1 MSRFPLHTGWAE
13 PRNIRGLPEVDEFLP
28 KGIGLYSLDR
38 LFARQPSLSDLGW
51 TPELESEFAPH
62 AAVGCVPGRIARV
75 DRGLCDVLITDPDP
89 EQISNENGAMSS
101 ARDATESDR
110 EPAPENWPSCTIRAD
125 WSAIKWEAIKDRD
138 SLRNPCTGDWAVVD
152 LAAEPGP
159 VVKALLPRRTAVV
172 RGGAGERSDG
182 QVLAANVDHVLI
194 TVSLA
199 AKPDVGRIERLLALA
214 WESGAQPIVVL
225 TKADVA
231 YDPQRIVDVEL
242 VAPGATVLAVSA
254 LTGEGM
260 DVLAAVLTGAGA
272 ALIGQSGVG
281 KSTLTNALVG
291 IEVMATSGTRDVD
304 EKGRHT
310 TTTRELIPLPGG
322 GVLIDTP
329 GLRSVGLF
337 GGEAG
342 LAQAFSDIEELA
354 ENCRFGDCE
363 HRTEPGCAVLAALVD
378 GTLTERRLESYR
390 KLLRENEWIAARTDA
405 RLASER
411 QRVWKQRSR
420 AARTPRP

>member
-1 MSRFPLHTGWAE
+1 
-13 PRNIRGLPEVDEFLP
+13 
-28 KGIGLYSLDR
+28 LYSLDR
-38 LFARQPSLSDLGW
+38 LYARQPSLSDLGW

-62 AAVGCVPGRIARV
+62 AAAGHVPGRIARV
-75 DRGLCDVLITDPDP
+75 DRGLCDVLITDPEP
-89 EQISNENGAMSS
+89 ERFANEDRAMSS
-101 ARDATESDR
+101 ARVVVDRGR
-110 EPAPENWPSCTIRAD
+110 EPAVENGPSCTIRAD
-125 WSAIKWEAIKDRD
+125 WNTIKSEAIKERD
-138 SLRNPCTGDWAVVD
+138 SLRNPCTGDWAVID

-159 VVKALLPRRTAVV
+159 VIKALLPRRTAVV

-199 AKPDVGRIERLLALA
+199 AKSEVGRIERLLALA
-214 WESGAQPIVVL
+214 WESGAQPVVVL

-231 YDPQRIVDVEL
+231 YDPQQIVDVEL
-242 VAPGATVLAVSA
+242 AAPGATVLAVSA
-254 LTGEGM
+254 VTGEGI
-260 DVLAAVLTGAGA
+260 DVLAAVLAGGSS

-291 IEVMATSGTRDVD
+291 VEVMATGGTRDVD

-337 GGEAG
+337 GGESG
-342 LAQAFSDIEELA
+342 LARAFSDIEELA

-363 HRTEPGCAVLAALVD
+363 HRTEPGCAVLAALAD
-378 GTLTERRLESYR
+378 GTLPERRLESYR
-390 KLLRENEWIAARTDA
+390 KLLRENEWIAARADA

-411 QRVWKQRSR
+411 QRIWKQRSR

>member
-1 MSRFPLHTGWAE
+1 
-13 PRNIRGLPEVDEFLP
+13 
-28 KGIGLYSLDR
+28 LYSLDR
-38 LFARQPSLSDLGW
+38 LYARQPSLSDLGW

-62 AAVGCVPGRIARV
+62 AAVGYVPGRIARV
-75 DRGLCDVLITDPDP
+75 DRGLCDVLITDPEP
-89 EQISNENGAMSS
+89 ERLINEDRAKSS
-101 ARDATESDR
+101 AQAVADRGR
-110 EPAPENWPSCTIRAD
+110 EPAVENRPSCTIRAD
-125 WSAIKWEAIKDRD
+125 WNAIKSEAIKDRD
-138 SLRNPCTGDWAVVD
+138 SLRNPCTGDWAVID
-152 LAAEPGP
+152 LAAEPAP

-199 AKPDVGRIERLLALA
+199 TKSEVGRIERLLALA
-214 WESGAQPIVVL
+214 WESGAQPVVVL

-231 YDPQRIVDVEL
+231 HDPQQIIDVEL
-242 VAPGATVLAVSA
+242 AAPGATVLAVSA

-260 DVLAAVLTGAGA
+260 EVLAAVLTGGSG

-291 IEVMATSGTRDVD
+291 VEVMATGGTRDVD

-337 GGEAG
+337 GGESG

-354 ENCRFGDCE
+354 DNCRFGDCD
-363 HRTEPGCAVLAALVD
+363 HRTEPGCAVLAALAD
-378 GTLTERRLESYR
+378 GSLPERRLESYR
-390 KLLRENEWIAARTDA
+390 KLLRENEWIAARADA

>member
-1 MSRFPLHTGWAE
+1 M
-13 PRNIRGLPEVDEFLP
+13 
-28 KGIGLYSLDR
+28 YSLDR
-38 LFARQPSLSDLGW
+38 LYARQPSLSDLGW
-51 TPELESEFAPH
+51 TPELESEFASH
-62 AAVGCVPGRIARV
+62 AAAGYVPGRIARV
-75 DRGLCDVLITDPDP
+75 DRGLCDVLITDPEP
-89 EQISNENGAMSS
+89 ERLTNEDRVKSSVQAVADRGRELAAENG
-101 ARDATESDR
+101 
-110 EPAPENWPSCTIRAD
+110 PSCTIRAD
-125 WSAIKWEAIKDRD
+125 WNAIKSEAIKDRD
-138 SLRNPCTGDWAVVD
+138 SLRNPCTGDWAVID
-152 LAAEPGP
+152 LAAEPAP

-182 QVLAANVDHVLI
+182 QILAANVDHVLI

-199 AKPDVGRIERLLALA
+199 AKSEVGRIERLLALA
-214 WESGAQPIVVL
+214 WESGAQPVVVL

-231 YDPQRIVDVEL
+231 HEPQQIVDVEL
-242 VAPGATVLAVSA
+242 AAPGATVLAVSA
-254 LTGEGM
+254 VTGEGM
-260 DVLAAVLTGAGA
+260 DVLAAVLTGGSA

-291 IEVMATSGTRDVD
+291 VEVMATGGTRDVD

-337 GGEAG
+337 GGESG

-363 HRTEPGCAVLAALVD
+363 HRTEPGCAVLAALAD
-378 GTLTERRLESYR
+378 GSLPERRLESYR
-390 KLLRENEWIAARTDA
+390 KLLRENEWIAARADA

>member
-1 MSRFPLHTGWAE
+1 MNP
-13 PRNIRGLPEVDEFLP
+13 
-28 KGIGLYSLDR
+28 LDR

-51 TPELESEFAPH
+51 SPELEAEFAPH
-62 AAVGCVPGRIARV
+62 AAAGYVPGRIARV

-89 EQISNENGAMSS
+89 NPRSEFGGADGVSS
-101 ARDATESDR
+101 TAVGDS
-110 EPAPENWPSCTIRAD
+110 PSCTIRAD
-125 WSAIKWEAIKDRD
+125 WNAIKWTAVKAGDP
-138 SLRNPCTGDWAVVD
+138 LLNPCTGDWAVID
-152 LAAEPGP
+152 LAAEPAP
-159 VVKALLPRRTAVV
+159 VVKSLLPRRTAVV

-194 TVSLA
+194 TASLA
-199 AKPDVGRIERLLALA
+199 AKPDVGRIERLLALV
-214 WESGAQPIVVL
+214 WESGAQQVVVL

-231 YDPQRIVDVEL
+231 YDPQGIVDVEL
-242 VAPGATVLAVSA
+242 AAPGVSVLAVSA

-260 DVLAAVLTGAGA
+260 DVLAAVLAGGSA

-291 IEVMATSGTRDVD
+291 AEAMATGTAREVD

-322 GVLIDTP
+322 GLLIDTP

-337 GGEAG
+337 GGESG

-354 ENCRFGDCE
+354 EDCRFGDCE
-363 HRTEPGCAVLAALVD
+363 HRTEPGCAVQAALAN
-378 GTLTERRLESYR
+378 GSLPERRLESYR
-390 KLLRENEWIAARTDA
+390 KLLRENERIAARADA

-411 QRVWKQRSR
+411 QKVWKQRTREARASR
-420 AARTPRP
+420 P

>member
-1 MSRFPLHTGWAE
+1 M
-13 PRNIRGLPEVDEFLP
+13 
-28 KGIGLYSLDR
+28 YSLDR
-38 LFARQPSLSDLGW
+38 LFARQPTLSDLGW
-51 TPELESEFAPH
+51 TPEFESEFAPH

-75 DRGLCDVLITDPDP
+75 DRGLCDVLITDPEP
-89 EQISNENGAMSS
+89 ERATSEDNAMSS
-101 ARDATESDR
+101 ARGVPGPGR
-110 EPAPENWPSCTIRAD
+110 EPSAENRPSCAIRAD
-125 WSAIKWEAIKDRD
+125 WNAIKGEAIKERD
-138 SLRNPCTGDWAVVD
+138 ALRNPCTGDWVVVD
-152 LAAEPGP
+152 LAAEPAP

-172 RGGAGERSDG
+172 RGGVGERSDG

-194 TVSLA
+194 TASLA
-199 AKPDVGRIERLLALA
+199 AKPEVGRIERLLALA
-214 WESGAQPIVVL
+214 WESGAQPVIVL

-231 YDPQRIVDVEL
+231 YDPQQIVDVAL
-242 VAPGATVLAVSA
+242 AAPGATVLVVSA

-260 DVLAAVLTGAGA
+260 DVLAALLTGGSA

-337 GGEAG
+337 GGESG
-342 LAQAFSDIEELA
+342 LAQTFSDIEELA

-363 HRTEPGCAVLAALVD
+363 HRTEPGCAVLAALAD
-378 GTLTERRLESYR
+378 GTLSERRLESYR

-405 RLASER
+405 RLAAER

-420 AARTPRP
+420 AARAPRP

>member
-1 MSRFPLHTGWAE
+1 MH
-13 PRNIRGLPEVDEFLP
+13 
-28 KGIGLYSLDR
+28 SLDR
-38 LFARQPSLSDLGW
+38 LFARQPPLSDLGW
-51 TPELESEFAPH
+51 TPGLAAEFAPH
-62 AAVGCVPGRIARV
+62 ATLGCVLGRIARV
-75 DRGLCDVLITDPDP
+75 DRGLCDVLITDPEP
-89 EQISNENGAMSS
+89 EQFINEIDAVSQAS
-101 ARDATESDR
+101 ALAGPGHEG
-110 EPAPENWPSCTIRAD
+110 EPAAEDRFSCTIRAD
-125 WSAIKWEAIKDRD
+125 WNAIKSDAIRERD
-138 SLRNPCTGDWAVVD
+138 PLRNPCTGDWAVID
-152 LAAEPGP
+152 LAADPVP
-159 VVKALLPRRTAVV
+159 VVKVLLPRRTAVI
-172 RGGAGERSDG
+172 RGGVGERSDG

-214 WESGAQPIVVL
+214 WESGAHPVVVL

-242 VAPGATVLAVSA
+242 AAPGATVLAVSA

-260 DVLAAVLTGAGA
+260 DVLTAVLVGGSS

-291 IEVMATSGTRDVD
+291 TEVMATGDTRDVD

-337 GGEAG
+337 GGESG

-354 ENCRFGDCE
+354 ENCRFGDCG
-363 HRTEPGCAVLAALVD
+363 HRAEPGCAVLAALAD
-378 GTLTERRLESYR
+378 GTLPERRLESYR
-390 KLLRENEWIAARTDA
+390 KLLRENERIAARTDA

-420 AARTPRP
+420 AARAPRP